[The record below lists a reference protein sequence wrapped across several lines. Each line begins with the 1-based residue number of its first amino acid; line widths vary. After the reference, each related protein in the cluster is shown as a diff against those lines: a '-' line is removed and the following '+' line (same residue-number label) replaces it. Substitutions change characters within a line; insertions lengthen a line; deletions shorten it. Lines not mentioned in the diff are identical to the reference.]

1 MLEWMRAGRPR
12 TRGAVAH
19 GALSR
24 VRGGSALPA
33 RGLEYAVLDVET
45 TGLDPAAGARVCEIA
60 VVRMRGD
67 GTVLRE
73 FSTLVDPGAPMRGR
87 EFHGITD
94 GDAAGAPR
102 VGALA
107 GELAGLFSGAVV
119 VGHNL
124 DFEAA
129 FLASE
134 LVPAG
139 LPEGV
144 PGLCTLRAL
153 RSQVDLDRYS
163 LPRASLALNGHWPSG
178 QHTALGDAR
187 ACARILAE
195 MLNTA
200 PGELYYTGP
209 APRDLVAEGP
219 GPEGR
224 GGEQGGPVRLKSRT
238 AAKGALPVAT
248 VWPRR
253 WRPQELPAELCGGAF
268 SDTDR
273 AAALKA
279 ARERG
284 RRREAAAGAA
294 ALAGAVAAAGAARSL
309 LRVLR

>member
-12 TRGAVAH
+12 TREAVAH
-19 GALSR
+19 GALTR
-24 VRGGSALPA
+24 ARGGSALPA

-45 TGLDPAAGARVCEIA
+45 TGLDPASGARVCEVA

-73 FSTLVDPGAPMRGR
+73 FSTLVDPGAPMAGR

-119 VGHNL
+119 AGHNL

-209 APRDLVAEGP
+209 APRELVLEGQGAE
-219 GPEGR
+219 R
-224 GGEQGGPVRLKSRT
+224 GGPVRLKSRT
-238 AAKGALPVAT
+238 TPKGALPLAT

-253 WRPQELPAELCGGAF
+253 WRPQELPPELCGGPF
-268 SDTDR
+268 TDTDR

-284 RRREAAAGAA
+284 LRREAVAGAA
-294 ALAGAVAAAGAARSL
+294 ALAGAAAAAGAARSL

>member
-1 MLEWMRAGRPR
+1 MAVLEWLRGGRPH
-12 TRGAVAH
+12 TRGAIAH
-19 GALSR
+19 GALTR
-24 VRGGSALPA
+24 VRGGAALPA

-45 TGLDPAAGARVCEIA
+45 TGLDPAQGARVCEVA

-73 FSTLVDPGAPMRGR
+73 FSTLVDPGAPIAGR
-87 EFHGITD
+87 EFHGIAD
-94 GDAAGAPR
+94 GDVAGAPR
-102 VGALA
+102 AGALA
-107 GELAGLFSGAVV
+107 RELAGLFSDAVV

-129 FLASE
+129 FLTGE
-134 LVPAG
+134 LVPEG

-153 RSQVDLDRYS
+153 RSQLDLDRYS

-195 MLNTA
+195 MLATA

-209 APRDLVAEGP
+209 APRELEVES
-219 GPEGR
+219 R
-224 GGEQGGPVRLKSRT
+224 TNGGPVRLKSRT
-238 AAKGALPVAT
+238 PAKGPLPMAT

-253 WRPQELPAELCGGAF
+253 WRPQELPTELCGGAF
-268 SDTDR
+268 TGSDR
-273 AAALKA
+273 EAALKA

-284 RRREAAAGAA
+284 LRREAIAGAA
-294 ALAGAVAAAGAARSL
+294 ALAGAAAAAGAARTL
-309 LRVLR
+309 MRALR